1 MGAEIKIYLK
11 FEEKLIKNFFH
22 VKQEILCLNVTKNY
36 NFYELYQLF
45 LTLGKFTSWGKIH
58 CFKE

>member
-11 FEEKLIKNFFH
+11 FEEKLIKNFSYA
-22 VKQEILCLNVTKNY
+22 KQEIIYHNVTKNY
-36 NFYELYQLF
+36 IFYELYQLF

>member
-45 LTLGKFTSWGKIH
+45 LT
-58 CFKE
+58 